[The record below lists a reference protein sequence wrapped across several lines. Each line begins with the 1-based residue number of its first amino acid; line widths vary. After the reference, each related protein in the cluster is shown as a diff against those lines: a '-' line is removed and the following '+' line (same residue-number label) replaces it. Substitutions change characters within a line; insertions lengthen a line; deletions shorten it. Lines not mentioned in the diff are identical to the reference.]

1 MTALSF
7 VKPIAAAAL
16 LFGGLQ
22 ALAPLP
28 AAAPMSFAAGS
39 KVTVL
44 GTSNV
49 RSFRCE
55 TTRVQGTIQTA
66 GAAAPTLAEVG
77 HAIRGAEVSLPV
89 ASLDCANGTMNN
101 HLRHAMKADEF
112 PTISFTLPASGL
124 TAGDGNVRMAG
135 TLKIAGAEK
144 PANVVATVV
153 QAEGG
158 LRVTG
163 SYAMKMSDFGIRPPT
178 VMLGAFRV
186 NDNVTVQ
193 FDVTVK

>member
-1 MTALSF
+1 MTALSL

-28 AAAPMSFAAGS
+28 APMSFAAGS
-39 KVTVL
+39 RVTIL

-55 TTRVQGTIQTA
+55 STRVQGTIQNA
-66 GAAAPTLAEVG
+66 GAVPTVAEVA

-101 HLRHAMKADEF
+101 HMRHAMKAEQF
-112 PTISFTLPASGL
+112 PTVSFTLPASGL
-124 TAGDGNVRMAG
+124 TAGDGSVRMAG
-135 TLKIAGAEK
+135 TLNIAGAEK
-144 PANVVATVV
+144 PASVTATVA

-186 NDNVTVQ
+186 NDDVTVQ
-193 FDVTVK
+193 FDVTVR